1 MSGTHPQYH
10 EDAIIKC
17 QNCNAEHKFGGTR
30 DDIQIEICSKCHP
43 FYTGK
48 KVLIDTE
55 GRVDKFRLKMETAGG
70 RKKKVRKKKTLED
83 KVNEELVLQS
93 AKEKAKIQK
102 EEDEKA
108 AKKAAKATAKA
119 EKAEEVVEETTEE
132 ATE

>member
-1 MSGTHPQYH
+1 MNGIHPQYH
-10 EDAIIKC
+10 EDAVIKC

-55 GRVDKFRLKMETAGG
+55 GRVDKFRLKMESAGG

-83 KVNEELVLQS
+83 KVNDELALQ
-93 AKEKAKIQK
+93 AIKEKAKAQK
-102 EEDEKA
+102 EEAAKA
-108 AKKAAKATAKA
+108 AKKEAKA
-119 EKAEEVVEETTEE
+119 EKVVEETTEE